1 MKTSGVPVTS
11 RDLHNLVKRHATSEA
26 LMTRYSCSSQEELF
40 TKIREVTPGECRLFV
55 EEIRKADKQ
64 AAKRRSAKK
73 ANDEQSSEVVVVG
86 SDEESSASVEV
97 EATTPEETTS
107 VVSTFEALKKLK
119 QEELTMS
126 SELIALECSHKKL
139 RTDRHTLVRQLE
151 KVREDLQRLFASL
164 EQSQNQAE
172 EIVRAFNQKGEEM
185 SILSLDIRERKKHL
199 DEVRQQ
205 INSMASQVVI
215 YVYSGGTFEL
225 ESPLENTPTVG
236 DNEIDLISF
245 VAEHQEVVECLTLKQ
260 IGALAKLEKLLK
272 KLLPFGI
279 SHEVI
284 FDDLAMQE
292 AFNNCCCETQHN

>member
-1 MKTSGVPVTS
+1 MSTQITS
-11 RDLHNLVKRHATSEA
+11 RDLHTLIKRHSTTEE
-26 LMTRYSCSSQEELF
+26 LLERYTLSSQSELF
-40 TKIREVTPGECRLFV
+40 KLIKEVSPGEYRIFIAG
-55 EEIRKADKQ
+55 IRRADKQ

-73 ANDEQSSEVVVVG
+73 VND
-86 SDEESSASVEV
+86 DEESSASVEA

-107 VVSTFEALKKLK
+107 VVSTFEALKKLR

-139 RTDRHTLVRQLE
+139 RSDRHTLVRQLE
-151 KVREDLQRLFASL
+151 KVREDLQRLLASL

-172 EIVRAFNQKGEEM
+172 EIARAFNQKGEEM
-185 SILSLDIRERKKHL
+185 SILSLDIRERKKEL
-199 DEVRQQ
+199 DEIRQQ
-205 INSMASQVVI
+205 INSISSQVVI
-215 YVYSGGTFEL
+215 YVYSDGTFEL
-225 ESPLENTPTVG
+225 ESPMENTPTVG

-245 VAEHQEVVECLTLKQ
+245 VAEHQEFVESLTLRK

-292 AFNNCCCETQHN
+292 AFNNCCCETA

>member
-1 MKTSGVPVTS
+1 MSTQITS
-11 RDLHNLVKRHATSEA
+11 RDLHTLIKRHSTTEE
-26 LMTRYSCSSQEELF
+26 LLERYSITDQAELF
-40 TKIREVTPGECRLFV
+40 RMIKEVSPGEYRIFV
-55 EEIRKADKQ
+55 AGIKRSDKQ

-73 ANDEQSSEVVVVG
+73 ANDE
-86 SDEESSASVEV
+86 ESSASVEA
-97 EATTPEETTS
+97 EATIPEETTS
-107 VVSTFEALKKLK
+107 VVSTFEALKKLR

-151 KVREDLQRLFASL
+151 KVREDLQRLLASL

-172 EIVRAFNQKGEEM
+172 EIAKAFNQKGEEM
-185 SILSLDIRERKKHL
+185 SILSLDIRERKKQL
-199 DEVRQQ
+199 DEIRQQ
-205 INSMASQVVI
+205 INSISSQVVI
-215 YVYSGGTFEL
+215 YVYSDGTFEL
-225 ESPLENTPTVG
+225 ESPMENTPTVS

-292 AFNNCCCETQHN
+292 AFNNCCCETA

>member
-1 MKTSGVPVTS
+1 MSTQITS
-11 RDLHNLVKRHATSEA
+11 RDLHTLIKRHSTTEE
-26 LMTRYSCSSQEELF
+26 LLERYSITDQAELF
-40 TKIREVTPGECRLFV
+40 RMIKEVSPGEYRIFV
-55 EEIRKADKQ
+55 AGIRKSDKQ

-73 ANDEQSSEVVVVG
+73 ANDE
-86 SDEESSASVEV
+86 ESSASVEA
-97 EATTPEETTS
+97 EATIPKETTS
-107 VVSTFEALKKLK
+107 VVSTFEALKKLR

-151 KVREDLQRLFASL
+151 KVREDLQRLLASL

-172 EIVRAFNQKGEEM
+172 EIAKAFNQKGEEM
-185 SILSLDIRERKKHL
+185 SILSLDIRERKKQL
-199 DEVRQQ
+199 DEIRQQ
-205 INSMASQVVI
+205 INSISSQVVI
-215 YVYSGGTFEL
+215 YVYSDGTFEL

-245 VAEHQEVVECLTLKQ
+245 VAEHQEVVESLTLRK

-292 AFNNCCCETQHN
+292 AFNNCCCETA

>member
-1 MKTSGVPVTS
+1 MSTQITS
-11 RDLHNLVKRHATSEA
+11 RDLHTLIKRHSTTEE
-26 LMTRYSCSSQEELF
+26 LLERYSITDQAELF
-40 TKIREVTPGECRLFV
+40 RMIKEVSPGEYRIFV
-55 EEIRKADKQ
+55 AGIKRSDKQ

-73 ANDEQSSEVVVVG
+73 ANDE
-86 SDEESSASVEV
+86 ESSASVEA
-97 EATTPEETTS
+97 EATIPKETTS
-107 VVSTFEALKKLK
+107 VVSTFEALKKLR

-151 KVREDLQRLFASL
+151 KVREDLQRLLASL

-172 EIVRAFNQKGEEM
+172 EIAKAFNQKGEEM
-185 SILSLDIRERKKHL
+185 SILSLDIRERKKQL
-199 DEVRQQ
+199 DEIRQQ
-205 INSMASQVVI
+205 INSISSQVVI
-215 YVYSGGTFEL
+215 YVYSDGTFEL

-245 VAEHQEVVECLTLKQ
+245 VAEHQEVVESLTLRK

-292 AFNNCCCETQHN
+292 AFNNCCCETA

>member
-1 MKTSGVPVTS
+1 MSTQITS
-11 RDLHNLVKRHATSEA
+11 RDLHTLIKRHSTTEE
-26 LMTRYSCSSQEELF
+26 LLERYSITDQAELF
-40 TKIREVTPGECRLFV
+40 RMIKEVSPGEYRIFV
-55 EEIRKADKQ
+55 AGIKRSDKQ

-73 ANDEQSSEVVVVG
+73 ANDDEQSSEIV
-86 SDEESSASVEV
+86 EESSASVEA
-97 EATTPEETTS
+97 EATIPEETTS
-107 VVSTFEALKKLK
+107 VVSTFEALKKLR

-151 KVREDLQRLFASL
+151 KVREDLQRLLASL

-172 EIVRAFNQKGEEM
+172 EIAKAFNQKGEEM
-185 SILSLDIRERKKHL
+185 SILSLDIRERKKQL
-199 DEVRQQ
+199 DEIRQQ
-205 INSMASQVVI
+205 INSISSQVVI
-215 YVYSGGTFEL
+215 YVYSDGTFEL
-225 ESPLENTPTVG
+225 ESPMENTPTVS

-245 VAEHQEVVECLTLKQ
+245 VAEHQEVVESLTLRK

-292 AFNNCCCETQHN
+292 AFNNCCCETA